1 MKNTNNTKFISFA
14 KDYLVRLNNTF
25 DDQIFLQIEKL
36 ANDLKYIWMSK
47 KNIFICGNGGSAANA
62 IHMAN
67 DFHYGIGACGPAPSL
82 PGLNVEALSSN
93 NAIITCLG
101 NDIGFEHIYSNQI
114 EVKANKSDLLIVL
127 SGSGNSEN
135 VINAINKA
143 KSKGVKTYAIV
154 AFSGGICK
162 EIAHESIHFKINDM
176 QIAEDAQLV
185 VGHLCMQWLT
195 NNKPNPIN

>member
-14 KDYLVRLNNTF
+14 KDYLLRLNNTF

-67 DFHYGIGACGPAPSL
+67 DFHYGIGACGPPPSL

>member
-1 MKNTNNTKFISFA
+1 MSNKN
-14 KDYLVRLNNTF
+14 V
-25 DDQIFLQIEKL
+25 
-36 ANDLKYIWMSK
+36 
-47 KNIFICGNGGSAANA
+47 FICGNGGSAANA

-101 NDIGFEHIYSNQI
+101 NDIGFEHIYSHQI

-127 SGSGNSEN
+127 SGSGNSAN

-162 EIAHESIHFKINDM
+162 EIAHESIHFRINDM
-176 QIAEDAQLV
+176 QIAEDSQLV

-195 NNKPNPIN
+195 NNKPNLTK